1 MSNSTI
7 KRGYVFFI
15 IYVLFLAPQLA
26 IESVSNILWVRQ
38 IYFCAE
44 RVGQYSN
51 EVYFVFET
59 YAVEVWVIV
68 WLVCI
73 DSFMKNWKSGT
84 HVWIENGFSLL
95 FMLGLLQIK
104 DVLNMQTSFLLYPC
118 ITLSNSLFTQFTI
131 FFFLLFYW
139 LIEKYLFAYLF
150 YVGGETNLQVSFQGR
165 RTSSCTGCCHDPQ

>member
-104 DVLNMQTSFLLYPC
+104 DILNMQTSFLLYPC
-118 ITLSNSLFTQFTI
+118 ITLSNSLFTQFSI
-131 FFFLLFYW
+131 FFSSFLLIDWKVF
-139 LIEKYLFAYLF
+139 ICLFILCW
-150 YVGGETNLQVSFQGR
+150 R
-165 RTSSCTGCCHDPQ
+165 WDKSSSIISR